1 MVVRS
6 VKSLFVYGWHQ
17 VIFQTQ
23 ALKVLRVIKRAD
35 FDGGRNQKWINGQDH
50 LEKTNT
56 FKTFGLFTK
65 KQKQIKGMKYYSIF
79 MKVAPHGYRHHRNN
93 WVNCHFRQNI
103 LLDIFYIGSHQQ
115 SKGVLTLPD
124 LCYFF
129 NSFNKNMKSVRNS
142 AHRSTNTKSI
152 SIPTEITKV

>member
-1 MVVRS
+1 M
-6 VKSLFVYGWHQ
+6 
-17 VIFQTQ
+17 
-23 ALKVLRVIKRAD
+23 
-35 FDGGRNQKWINGQDH
+35 GGNQKWINGQDH

-124 LCYFF
+124 LCYFLIVLIKIWSPWETLLTDPPTQNPF
-129 NSFNKNMKSVRNS
+129 RYLPRLQKSSKQNFLHPVVAIN
-142 AHRSTNTKSI
+142 I
-152 SIPTEITKV
+152 Q